1 MKQSAYTKLLVAMIA
16 FSCICCSCAK
26 DPDSTSA
33 KNSEA
38 TNAKISSSVDEDEP
52 SENTNDES
60 TSDTQTWYSTPS
72 NDNVPDKDPSDISP
86 DNLRTP
92 ATPNGDTAALGTG
105 NLSNGAFATGDKQ
118 NAYYVTYAGNRVTI
132 MKEDRAS
139 GTKTPIYMTVPK
151 DEPIVDS
158 LNIVGDTL
166 YFREN
171 QDGSERFMLVRLN
184 VSDGTFDVLADGEID
199 SFSVYKENLYYAEN
213 CNLVKCD
220 LDGQNKKV
228 LFESEHSAVP
238 AKIAYC
244 ITDNRIFFAAPGDY
258 DKDGYFFGKLYSMDL
273 DGQNKSEIACGADVC
288 NSGLF
293 MSDGEML
300 YFFGNSEKDGMGL
313 YSCKLDGSGL
323 TIGDKDEPRSMNF
336 VAGKY
341 IMATDAELYMKKDST
356 GWEMIDS
363 GNIRFGKIVLV
374 GDDIYYID
382 QNTKDP
388 NSTPVMKRES
398 MHGGPVETLG

>member
-38 TNAKISSSVDEDEP
+38 TNTKISSVADEDDP
-52 SENTNDES
+52 SENTIDES
-60 TSDTQTWYSTPS
+60 SSDTQTWVSTPS
-72 NDNVPDKDPSDISP
+72 NDSVPVKDPSNPSP
-86 DNLRTP
+86 DNLRAP
-92 ATPNGDTAALGTG
+92 SGDTAALGTG
-105 NLSNGAFATGDKQ
+105 NLCNGGFATGDKK
-118 NAYYVTYAGNRVTI
+118 NAYYVTYAGNRINI
-132 MKEDRAS
+132 MMEDRSS

-151 DEPIVDS
+151 DNPIVDS

-171 QDGSERFMLVRLN
+171 QDGTERFMLIKLN
-184 VSDGTFDVLADGEID
+184 VVDGTYDMIADGEID
-199 SFSVYKENLYYAEN
+199 SFSVYKDNLYYAEN

-228 LFESEHSAVP
+228 LYESKHSAVP
-238 AKIAYC
+238 PKIAYC
-244 ITDNRIFFAAPGDY
+244 ITDNKIFFGSPCEY

-273 DGQNKSEIACGADVC
+273 DGKNQTEISCGADVC
-288 NSGLF
+288 NSELF

-300 YFFGNSEKDGMGL
+300 YFFGNTEQDGIGF

-323 TIGDKDEPRSMNF
+323 TAGDKDEPRSMNF
-336 VAGKY
+336 VSGKY

-356 GWEMIDS
+356 GFELIDS
-363 GNIRFGKIVLV
+363 GNIRWAKIVLV
-374 GDDIYYID
+374 GDDIYFLE
-382 QNTKDP
+382 QNAKDP
-388 NSTPVMKRES
+388 ESAPVMKRES